1 MNRTFNS
8 SATPLHSL
16 KQAIEGL
23 HIAMLTTT
31 DADGRFSSKPMYL
44 LEHDAQG
51 QFWFFTQ
58 SPTDNL
64 DPSEPYRRANLA
76 FSAEG
81 SSRYVSVSCVG
92 EIVHDRQRIEE
103 LWSPMAKPWFPE
115 GTDSPDLACLRF
127 VPVRAELWEGPG
139 HGASKALV
147 MAASVVSGKPIALGE
162 HHVLNSLA
170 QPNLSRDRAAAA

>member
-1 MNRTFNS
+1 MTRTFNPS
-8 SATPLHSL
+8 DAPLHSL
-16 KQAIEGL
+16 KQAIEGM
-23 HIAMLTTT
+23 HVAMLTTV
-31 DADGRFSSKPMYL
+31 DADGRLSSKPMYL

-58 SPTDNL
+58 SPADML

-103 LWSPMAKPWFPE
+103 LWTPMARPWFSE
-115 GTDSPDLACLRF
+115 GADSPDLACLRF
-127 VPVRAELWEGPG
+127 VPIRAELWEGPG
-139 HGASKALV
+139 IGVCKALA
-147 MAASVVSGKPIALGE
+147 MAVSVVSGKPVALGE
-162 HHVLNSLA
+162 HHVLYSLA
-170 QPNLSRDRAAAA
+170 QPNLSRDRAATA

>member
-1 MNRTFNS
+1 MTRTFNS
-8 SATPLHSL
+8 SDTPLHSL
-16 KQAIEGL
+16 KLAIEGL

-64 DPSEPYRRANLA
+64 DPSEPYRRANLG

-92 EIVHDRQRIEE
+92 EIVHDRQRIE
-103 LWSPMAKPWFPE
+103 
-115 GTDSPDLACLRF
+115 
-127 VPVRAELWEGPG
+127 WEGPG
-139 HGASKALV
+139 NGVSKVLA
-147 MAASVVSGKPIALGE
+147 MAASAVSGKPIGLGE

-170 QPNLSRDRAAAA
+170 QPNLSRDRAATA

>member
-1 MNRTFNS
+1 MTRTFNS
-8 SATPLHSL
+8 SDTPLHSL

-58 SPTDNL
+58 SPADML

-103 LWSPMAKPWFPE
+103 LWSPMAK
-115 GTDSPDLACLRF
+115 
-127 VPVRAELWEGPG
+127 
-139 HGASKALV
+139 
-147 MAASVVSGKPIALGE
+147 AAPIACTCARPP
-162 HHVLNSLA
+162 SSTWPSFRRCWSA
-170 QPNLSRDRAAAA
+170 TRFPM